1 MGRQK
6 DSSFNYVHH
15 KHNKHTMSLYFLLE
29 QRSSLFVCMAMSGQD
44 QIEANH
50 IYGRSNCIMTF
61 FLNWHVALEG
71 FEKPLRWNFKIWLVG
86 WYNFG
91 E

>member
-1 MGRQK
+1 
-6 DSSFNYVHH
+6 
-15 KHNKHTMSLYFLLE
+15 
-29 QRSSLFVCMAMSGQD
+29 
-44 QIEANH
+44 
-50 IYGRSNCIMTF
+50 MTF